1 MVIGIVENQDP
12 TFAITDTNFYVLVA
26 TLSTQGRVKL
36 LNQLE
41 SGFKVKINWNKYQ
54 SKVTQQT
61 RNKNFDF
68 LIDPSF
74 QGVNRDFRYLNIHLK
89 IGIFDKVKKKK
100 FLPTVE
106 IRDYNVMIDGRNFFN
121 QPVKVDL
128 RTNDN
133 IR

>member
-12 TFAITDTNFYVLVA
+12 IFAITDTNFYVLVA

-36 LNQLE
+36 LKQLE

-61 RNKNFDF
+61 RNKNLDF

-89 IGIFDKVKKKK
+89 IGIFDKVKKNI
-100 FLPTVE
+100 FLRTVE
-106 IRDYNVMIDGRNFFN
+106 ITHYNVMIDGRNFFN